1 MLLLSLRFTTLSSK
15 THLLPR
21 RSQEALLCAKAK
33 QQQQS
38 AQSEKKSTPRF
49 AKDPTLFNMT
59 LILYIYFFNN
69 KKITK
74 HLFMLSD
81 FLGVLLL

>member
-1 MLLLSLRFTTLSSK
+1 MTNIMLLLSLRFTTLSNK

-38 AQSEKKSTPRF
+38 AQAEKKSTPRF
-49 AKDPTLFNMT
+49 A
-59 LILYIYFFNN
+59 
-69 KKITK
+69 
-74 HLFMLSD
+74 
-81 FLGVLLL
+81 